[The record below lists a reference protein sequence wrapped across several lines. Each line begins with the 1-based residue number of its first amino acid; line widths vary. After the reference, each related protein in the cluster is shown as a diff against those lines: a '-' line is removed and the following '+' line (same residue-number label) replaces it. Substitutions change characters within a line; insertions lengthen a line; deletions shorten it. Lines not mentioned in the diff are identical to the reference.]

1 MAMANYQCLSCNA
14 KASFFCNS
22 LLEESSKKRACPI
35 CKVGAL
41 QHVAG
46 DVSSQVL
53 EKLDNGIM
61 ARPVLRHANAE
72 ERYKQNAADDPKRRR

>member
-1 MAMANYQCLSCNA
+1 MAMANYQCPSCNS
-14 KASFFCNS
+14 KSSFFCSS
-22 LLEESSKKRACPI
+22 LFEESSKKRICPI

-53 EKLDNGIM
+53 ERLDNGIM
-61 ARPVLRHANAE
+61 ARPVLRNANAE
-72 ERYKQNAADDPKRRR
+72 ERYKQNAAEDPKRRR